1 MPRGANGTAKGRV
14 AVEAALLEAAAD
26 LLAERGPKATSV
38 RDIAARAGVN
48 HGQVHHYFGGKRGLL
63 KAAMSYLAHSYYDHV
78 VELSEGRSLPIPLPM
93 VEDQRYIIAALRAAI
108 EGDMELARIEIEEGV
123 SLARRV
129 LDRMT
134 EVAGLEQPSFDQKL
148 ELIEGTAT
156 QLAWTAFEPFLFM
169 LGDVRPDEEDA
180 IRQAFFDG
188 VIQRAYRRPPGEAS
202 PAPG

>member
-1 MPRGANGTAKGRV
+1 MPRGANGTAKGRA

-63 KAAMSYLAHSYYDHV
+63 KAAMSHLAHNYYEKV
-78 VELSEGRSLPIPLPM
+78 VDLSEGRSLPVPLPE
-93 VEDQRYIIAALRAAI
+93 VDDQRYIIAALRAAI
-108 EGDMELARIEIEEGV
+108 EGDMELARTEIDEGV

-134 EVAGLEQPSFDQKL
+134 VVAGLDEPTFEQKL

-156 QLAWTAFEPFLFM
+156 QLAWTAFEPFLFL
-169 LGDVRPDEEDA
+169 LGDVRADEEEA
-180 IRQAFFDG
+180 MRQAFVDR
-188 VIQRAYRRPPGEAS
+188 VIDRAYRRPPGEAS